1 MSDVQ
6 KVIDDYFAMWNEDDE
21 DRRKIVIEKCFVEDG
36 RYTDPLADVVGH
48 DGIGSMVGA
57 LRESHAGY
65 SLRLS
70 SAIDQH
76 HDRLRFEWEILDAD
90 GGTYLSGV
98 DLAVLADDG
107 RLASITGFF
116 GSVPDR
122 LAA

>member
-6 KVIDDYFAMWNEDDE
+6 QVIDDYFAMWNEDD
-21 DRRKIVIEKCFVEDG
+21 DGRRRIVIQRCFVEDG
-36 RYTDPLADVVGH
+36 TYTDPLADVIGY
-48 DGIGSMVGA
+48 DGISSMVGA
-57 LRESHAGY
+57 LRASHAGY

-76 HDRLRFEWEILDAD
+76 HDRLRFEWEILDAE
-90 GGTYLSGV
+90 GGPYLTGV

-107 RLASITGFF
+107 RLVSITGFF
-116 GSVPDR
+116 GAVPER